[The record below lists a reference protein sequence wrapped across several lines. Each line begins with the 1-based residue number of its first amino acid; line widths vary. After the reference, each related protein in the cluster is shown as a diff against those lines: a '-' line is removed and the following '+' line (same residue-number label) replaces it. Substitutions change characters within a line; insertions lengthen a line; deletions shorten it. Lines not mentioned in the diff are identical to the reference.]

1 MNLVAHQFLSFNNP
15 SLQIGNLLGEVVKGN
30 KYNDYPEDIK
40 KGILLHR
47 AIDTFTDQ
55 HDVVKKS
62 TSYFH
67 DSQNKYAPILVDL
80 LYDYILIKQWNKYN
94 SKTFESFTSNCYE
107 LFHLNYDNF
116 PHRLQHM
123 LDYLL
128 KHDWFNNYSTLD
140 GIQLTLSGISKRTT
154 FDNNLPYALATMK
167 KYEEEIE
174 NDFNIFF
181 PELIAHC
188 KDFIDNN

>member
-40 KGILLHR
+40 LGILLHR

-55 HDVVKKS
+55 HDIVKKS

-67 DSQNKYAPILVDL
+67 QSQNKYAPILVDL
-80 LYDYILIKQWNKYN
+80 MYDYCLINQWSNYQ
-94 SKTFESFTSNCYE
+94 TIPFEYFTSNCYE
-107 LFHLNYDNF
+107 LFHMNYDNF
-116 PHRLQHM
+116 PTRLQVM
-123 LDYLL
+123 LDHLL
-128 KHDWFNNYSTLD
+128 QHNWFKNYSTLE
-140 GIQLTLSGISKRTT
+140 GIQLTLNGISKRTT
-154 FDNNLPYALATMK
+154 FDNNLNDALRIMK
-167 KYEEEIE
+167 RYEIEIE
-174 NDFNIFF
+174 NDFSLFF

-188 KDFIDNN
+188 KDFIENN